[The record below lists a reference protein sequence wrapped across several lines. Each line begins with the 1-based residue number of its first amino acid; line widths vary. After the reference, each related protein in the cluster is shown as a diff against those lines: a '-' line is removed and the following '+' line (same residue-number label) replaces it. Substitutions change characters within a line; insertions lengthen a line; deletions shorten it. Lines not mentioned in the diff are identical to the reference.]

1 MPRPTCDPG
10 HMTERDP
17 EEFEPDD
24 DTPDE
29 HPDAPEA
36 DYLEQHEEVLS
47 EYRKGPTIAPDVPE
61 ADALE
66 QAIDAEY
73 DDAVDDDAVERS
85 GDEYDYE

>member
-1 MPRPTCDPG
+1 
-10 HMTERDP
+10 MTERDP

-66 QAIDAEY
+66 QARSAGGEDE
-73 DDAVDDDAVERS
+73 DDRR
-85 GDEYDYE
+85 